1 MKVASS
7 TMDQLD
13 GKDMNIAIILSRF
26 NDSIGNRLHNNVVDE
41 LQNLNVDESD
51 IRAVRV
57 PGALELPLAAQEL
70 AKTRK
75 YDAIIALGVVIRGE
89 TFHFELVCQ
98 ESHRGLM
105 DVSLKTK
112 TPVIFGVITAEN
124 EQQAVARAEADQMNK
139 GKEYARAAIEMA
151 LLMKQLRSNENDVE

>member
-1 MKVASS
+1 
-7 TMDQLD
+7 MDQLD